1 MLLKDYFPNIGKKYE
16 KTFFSDICFESS
28 KVKKDNVFFAIKGT
42 NIDGNNFILDAIN
55 KGSKII
61 VTEKKIT
68 KSPDGV
74 LIILSK
80 NVKGTASDYQLV
92 AKTNF
97 IIQELDKTQVLSFEE
112 KQNIKNILDI
122 FEQKNYENSIK
133 EIFASSMIRKL
144 NLELINKK

>member
-1 MLLKDYFPNIGKKYE
+1 MLLKDYFPNIGKKFE

-68 KSPDGV
+68 KFQNGV
-74 LIILSK
+74 LIIHSK
-80 NVKGTASDYQLV
+80 NV
-92 AKTNF
+92 
-97 IIQELDKTQVLSFEE
+97 
-112 KQNIKNILDI
+112 
-122 FEQKNYENSIK
+122 
-133 EIFASSMIRKL
+133 RKL
-144 NLELINKK
+144 LAEVCLLYTSPSPRD